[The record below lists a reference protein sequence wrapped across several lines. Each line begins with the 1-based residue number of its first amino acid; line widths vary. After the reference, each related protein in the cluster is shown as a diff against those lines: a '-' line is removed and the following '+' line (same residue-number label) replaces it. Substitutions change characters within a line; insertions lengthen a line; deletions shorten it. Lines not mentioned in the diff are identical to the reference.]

1 MDKTIALITGVSR
14 AEGLGFEAA
23 LQLAARGCHVIVTAR
38 DGKKA
43 AANAKLTSGEDV
55 SCEGLALDVMSDI
68 SVAAVAADLT
78 KRFDRLDILIN
89 NASGVFDPSKLT
101 RATPVADGE
110 AALAVNLF
118 GAWRTIQIFEPLL
131 LKSAHPRI
139 VNVSSEASSFGSAK
153 GMKTRGGNLIA
164 YAVSKAALN
173 AMTVKFAA
181 AFADTPIIINCVC
194 PGWVATYPGTL
205 EMGARPVSEGAKSV
219 VWAATLPD
227 DGPRG
232 GFFRD
237 GAPLAW

>member
-1 MDKTIALITGVSR
+1 LDKTIALITGVSR
-14 AEGLGFEAA
+14 VEGLGFETAR
-23 LQLAARGCHVIVTAR
+23 QLAAKGCYVFVTAR
-38 DGKKA
+38 DERSAKR
-43 AANAKLTSGEDV
+43 NAELIAKEGTA
-55 SCEGLALDVMSDI
+55 CEGLALDVTSEKSI
-68 SVAAVAADLT
+68 TAAAGKLNE
-78 KRFDRLDILIN
+78 RFGRLDILVN
-89 NASGVFDPSKLT
+89 NASGVFDPSKKT
-101 RATPVADGE
+101 RVTPVADGE

-131 LKSAHPRI
+131 LKSKHPRI
-139 VNVSSEASSFGSAK
+139 VNVSSEASSFGSPN
-153 GMKTRGGNLIA
+153 GMKTRGDNLLA

-194 PGWVATYPGTL
+194 PGWVATYSGTL
-205 EMGARPVSEGAKSV
+205 EMGARPVPEGAKGV

-237 GAPLAW
+237 GQPLQW